1 MGVFD
6 MLTCALAA
14 LTLVTTFI
22 ASQDCG
28 RPLPIQA
35 TFNNDPSKGDHP
47 TTPEDTWVFS
57 LSSSKEGEM
66 IVAYVVRSGNYFVN
80 ESSGTVWVKLT
91 GASMVNARQN
101 VTVLRAPSNQKIMY
115 KQDSN
120 TGSYLRSNDNGQK
133 WQKLRFSIVDEASKS
148 ILAQTQQG
156 YQVVFKI
163 SAIDALNPLRLYATF
178 RLVPDNSRG
187 YDKPVQQPDT
197 LYVSND
203 GGDSWKTLAKGFRNG
218 APMGVSPVKPN
229 RLYGITADDQLTVSD
244 DNGVSWTSIQNDV
257 LAESLRYVVDVGRDQ
272 KIRRIPHRSLIRQLL
287 VSPANEDEIY
297 IVCDIGILRS
307 VDGGRK
313 WRLLYLG
320 FDELKSV
327 NSIALGSG
335 SSSQMYV
342 GTLHGLFVS
351 DDGGCNFKTVLPR

>member
-6 MLTCALAA
+6 MLTYALAA
-14 LTLVTTFI
+14 LTLVTTII

-35 TFNNDPSKGDHP
+35 PFKNDPSKGDHP
-47 TTPEDTWVFS
+47 TTAEDTWVFS
-57 LSSSKEGEM
+57 LSSGKEGEM

-80 ESSGTVWVKLT
+80 KRGGADWVKLT
-91 GASMVNARQN
+91 GSSMATAQQSLA
-101 VTVLRAPSNQKIMY
+101 VLLAPSNPHIIY
-115 KQDSN
+115 KPDFN
-120 TGSYLRSNDNGQK
+120 KASYLRSNDSGQK
-133 WQKLRFSIVDEASKS
+133 WQKLRFSIVDDASKS
-148 ILAQTQQG
+148 ILAQTQHG

-163 SAIDALNPLRLYATF
+163 SAIDAVNPLRLYATV

-218 APMGVSPVKPN
+218 APIGVSPLKPN

-244 DNGVSWTSIQNDV
+244 DNGVSWTSIQNDAF
-257 LAESLRYVVDVGRDQ
+257 AESLRYVVDVGRDQ

-287 VSPANEDEIY
+287 VSPANEEEIY

-313 WRLLYLG
+313 WRLLDLG

-342 GTLHGLFVS
+342 GTLHGLLVS